1 MIKSKLKLMKA
12 SFQKIFYVFSSII
25 LLIISLHFAKPVMI
39 PLFSALLLAFILFP
53 VSKKLENIGFGRI
66 TSTTISLFGFALII
80 ISVFYLFSR
89 QIISLISQLSEFR
102 DRLSMVFEQSVQFLN
117 EKIPVIPKLS
127 QADIIAKSQQWVQ
140 ESGIDIMSN
149 TVDSTTSFFSGII
162 AIVVYTFLLLI
173 YRSGIIKVFIDS
185 VKKEYKPK
193 IREMIVEMQK
203 VGQNYLVGMG
213 IMILI
218 LGIANSIVLLIFN
231 IDHPFLFGFF
241 AGLLALIPYIGTAIG
256 GIIPVLYAF
265 MTQDS
270 LWVPIGIAVSFW
282 IIQSIEGNFLNPKIV
297 GGNLNINALAAIIAL
312 IVGGYLWGIAG
323 MILFLPLAAIFRVFC
338 SYFTDLKPVSMFMRD
353 DLFESRKKKNDPD
366 IFHKFS
372 KLFGKG

>member
-1 MIKSKLKLMKA
+1 MKF
-12 SFQKIFYVFSSII
+12 SFQNIFYAFASTI

-39 PLFSALLLAFILFP
+39 PMVSAMLLAFILFP
-53 VSKKLENIGFGRI
+53 ITRKLENIGVGRI
-66 TSTTISLFGFALII
+66 TSTTISIVGFAIVI
-80 ISVFYLFSR
+80 ASVFYLFSR
-89 QIISLISQLSEFR
+89 QIISLVSQLPEFG
-102 DRLSMVFEQSVQFLN
+102 DRLSMVFEQSIQFLN

-127 QADIIAKSQQWVQ
+127 QQDVLTKSQEWVT

-149 TVDSTTSFFSGII
+149 TVESTTTFFSGIV

-173 YRSGIIKVFIDS
+173 YRSGIVKVFINS
-185 VKKEYKPK
+185 VKKDFKPK
-193 IREMIVEMQK
+193 VREMIVEMQK

-218 LGIANSIVLLIFN
+218 LGSANSIVLLLFN

-256 GIIPVLYAF
+256 GLIPVLYAF
-265 MTQDS
+265 ITQDS
-270 LWVPIGIAVSFW
+270 IWVPVGIAISFW

-312 IVGGYLWGIAG
+312 IAGSYLWGIAG

-338 SYFTDLKPVSMFMRD
+338 SYFEELKPVSLFMRD
-353 DLFESRKKKNDPD
+353 DLFKPKKTNNKKTFAK
-366 IFHKFS
+366 ILKSVS
-372 KLFGKG
+372 KH

>member
-1 MIKSKLKLMKA
+1 MKV

-39 PLFSALLLAFILFP
+39 PLVSALLLAFILFP
-53 VSKKLENIGFGRI
+53 VSRKLEKIGFGRI
-66 TSTTISLFGFALII
+66 SSTTISLVGFTIII

-89 QIISLISQLSEFR
+89 QIISLISQLTEFR

-127 QADIIAKSQQWVQ
+127 QADIIDKSQQWVK

-149 TVDSTTSFFSGII
+149 TVDSTTTFFSGII

-173 YRSGIIKVFIDS
+173 YRSGIIKVFVDS
-185 VKKEYKPK
+185 VKEAYKPK

-218 LGIANSIVLLIFN
+218 LGSANSIVLMIFN

-256 GIIPVLYAF
+256 GLIPVLYAF

-270 LWVPIGIAVSFW
+270 LWIPVGIAVSFW

-312 IVGGYLWGIAG
+312 IVGGFLWGIAG

-338 SYFTDLKPVSMFMRD
+338 SYFSELKPVSMFMRD
-353 DLFESRKKKNDPD
+353 DLFESKKKTGGPHTFD
-366 IFHKFS
+366 KLL

>member
-1 MIKSKLKLMKA
+1 MKI
-12 SFQKIFYVFSSII
+12 SFQNLFYVLSSTI

-39 PLFSALLLAFILFP
+39 PMASALLLSFILFP
-53 VSKKLENIGFGRI
+53 VTKKLENFGIGRI
-66 TSTTISLFGFALII
+66 ASTTISIVGFAILII
-80 ISVFYLFSR
+80 AVFYLFSR

-117 EKIPVIPKLS
+117 EKIPIIPKIS
-127 QADIIAKSQQWVQ
+127 QKDIITKSGEWVK

-149 TVDSTTSFFSGII
+149 TVDRTTTFFSGLV

-173 YRSGIIKVFIDS
+173 YRSGIMKVFVDS
-185 VKKEYKPK
+185 VKKDFKPK

-218 LGIANSIVLLIFN
+218 LGIANSIVLLLFN

-256 GIIPVLYAF
+256 GLVPVLYAF

-270 LWVPIGIAVSFW
+270 LWIPIGIAVSFW

-312 IVGGYLWGIAG
+312 IVGSYLWGIAG
-323 MILFLPLAAIFRVFC
+323 MILFLPLAAILRVFC
-338 SYFTDLKPVSMFMRD
+338 SYFDELKPLSLFMRD
-353 DLFESRKKKNDPD
+353 DLFESRKKDNSSGKL
-366 IFHKFS
+366 IKIS
-372 KLFGKG
+372 KLFGKS